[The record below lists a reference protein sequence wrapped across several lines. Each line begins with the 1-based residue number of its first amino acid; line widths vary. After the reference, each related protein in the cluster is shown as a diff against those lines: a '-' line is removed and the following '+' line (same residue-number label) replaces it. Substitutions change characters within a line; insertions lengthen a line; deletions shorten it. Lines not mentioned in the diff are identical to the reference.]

1 MKRGLIGIYIIKN
14 TANGKVYIGQ
24 SVDVEY
30 RICNHFSCL
39 KHNRHDNEHM
49 QRSYNVDPDAF
60 SWDLLCECKESELDE
75 KEIQYIKDYNSTDPQ
90 YGYNRSYGGQQYH
103 RATLETRRKMSE
115 SKKGKKFTEEHCKKI
130 GIANSRRRLSEETKR
145 KIASHRGKAVL
156 QYSLDDEFIMRHES
170 VKAAAEY
177 VGLKSRNSIRNVING
192 ICEQSAG
199 FKWKYE

>member
-1 MKRGLIGIYIIKN
+1 MKRGVIGIYIIKN
-14 TANGKVYIGQ
+14 AANGKVYIGQ

-49 QRSYNVDPDAF
+49 QRSYNADPDAF
-60 SWDLLCECKESELDE
+60 SWELLCECKESELDE

-90 YGYNRSYGGQQYH
+90 HGYNRSYGGQQYH

-115 SKKGKKFTEEHCKKI
+115 SKKGKKFTEEHCRKI
-130 GIANSRRRLSEETKR
+130 GLANSRRRLSEETKR
-145 KIASHRGKAVL
+145 KIASHRRKAVL
-156 QYSLDDEFIMRHES
+156 QYSLDGEFIMRHES

-199 FKWKYE
+199 FKWEYE